1 MGKSRRNM
9 CEIHIGNIEMHMT
22 YWCKS
27 KEKDHMTD
35 PGVDGRIVLKLVL
48 ERYDVNCIDTLF

>member
-1 MGKSRRNM
+1 M